1 MRTVGDEGAAVS
13 KRRPVWPL
21 PSEREHD
28 VVFSVKAGRR
38 GVEPFVDDDCCG
50 MARNGELD
58 RGEEDV

>member
-1 MRTVGDEGAAVS
+1 MS

-21 PSEREHD
+21 PNEREHD
-28 VVFSVKAGRR
+28 VVLSVKAGRR
-38 GVEPFVDDDCCG
+38 GVEPFDADDDCCG